1 MRRRSLVWLG
11 LGALSVVLL
20 GQAVF
25 AAANT
30 IPASSAGY
38 ASKAVSGYTISN
50 IDYNQNATTPTNIDT
65 VTFTATSDSSSAA
78 ATVTTYVRFVAAAGW
93 YSCTRTGGVVP
104 AHNIS
109 CDTDAA
115 PGPQLT
121 AAAID
126 TFDASIVEQ

>member
-1 MRRRSLVWLG
+1 MRRKSVFWLA
-11 LGALSVVLL
+11 LGAISMVAV

-25 AAANT
+25 AAANV
-30 IPASSAGY
+30 IPANSAGY
-38 ASKAVSGYTISN
+38 ASKAVSGFTVTA
-50 IDYNQNATTPTNIDT
+50 IDYNQNVANPTLVDT
-65 VTFTATSDSSSAA
+65 VTFTATSPATDSV
-78 ATVTTYVRFVAAAGW
+78 TVTAYVRFVAGGAW
-93 YSCTRTGGVVP
+93 YLCTTVGGVPP
-104 AHNIS
+104 AFNIS

>member
-1 MRRRSLVWLG
+1 MSRQSVLWLAA
-11 LGALSVVLL
+11 GAISVVAV

-30 IPASSAGY
+30 IPNNSAGY
-38 ASKAVSGYTISN
+38 ASKAVSGFTITA
-50 IDYNQNATTPTNIDT
+50 IDYNQNAVNPTLVDT
-65 VTFTATSDSSSAA
+65 VTFTATSPATDS
-78 ATVTTYVRFVAAAGW
+78 ATVTTYVRFVGGGAW
-93 YSCTRTGGVVP
+93 YACTTVGGVPP
-104 AHNIS
+104 AFNIS

-121 AAAID
+121 AAAIN